1 VNKFGWF
8 LAGGALGAVGALFLA
23 PRSGQEARQYVAQHA
38 GTIATD
44 AQGIGSQA
52 VNSIQGGF
60 KQATEAGAQVVNNI
74 KGGSAEQDK
83 PEAQDKNEEL
93 RAKIEA
99 ARERIAAQVKA
110 NAEQT
115 AQTVADAVETA
126 GQEAEAATEAT
137 QEAPEA

>member
-23 PRSGQEARQYVAQHA
+23 PRSGQEARQYIAQRA

-44 AQGIGSQA
+44 AQGIGNQA
-52 VNSIQGGF
+52 VSSIQGGF

-74 KGGSAEQDK
+74 KGSEQAQ

-110 NAEQT
+110 NATQS

-126 GQEAEAATEAT
+126 QETEAATEAAAT
-137 QEAPEA
+137 EPAPEV